1 MSGSRVKLRFESRG
15 ILLLAAASALLAAGL
30 IRVDGTMA
38 ALGAGGLILA
48 GIAALGARRNLRGL
62 TASLS
67 GPHAAAAGQPLRFR
81 ITLENPRRGLDA
93 FGVQLRM
100 KMPGGGEAS
109 THALWVAG
117 RSAADAELR
126 AVPGQRGDHEVA
138 GVALVSEFP
147 LGLFKASRIC
157 SCPHRML
164 VFPRP
169 QVPVELLTH
178 GAWVD
183 DTPRSAVAAG
193 EAQGEPRGLRPYRAG
208 DSARTISWPASL
220 RSHARGGGL
229 VVRELDPPGFHP
241 REVVVLF
248 HSFGT
253 DRALIRPDRFERA
266 LSLAWGAL
274 RHFQGQG
281 IPVRLMADFDGWKS
295 RPAGNRR
302 QLGAC
307 GELLARARRA
317 AGTEAHELQAI
328 LSSLDESIGVL
339 IVSDMPLASWK
350 PSLGRSGPRVTVDVT
365 RYESKARPAR
375 AGSKLLF
382 RAADA

>member
-1 MSGSRVKLRFESRG
+1 MSRVQLRIESRG
-15 ILLLAAASALLAAGL
+15 VLLLAGSLALLTAGL

-38 ALGAGGLILA
+38 ALGAGGLLLL
-48 GIAALGARRNLRGL
+48 GIANLAAQANLKGLGVV
-62 TASLS
+62 LS
-67 GPHAAAAGQPLRFR
+67 GPHAAAAGQPVRFR

-100 KMPGGGEAS
+100 KIPGGAEAS

-117 RSAADAELR
+117 GSAADAELR

-138 GVALVSEFP
+138 GVALRSEFP
-147 LGLFKASRIC
+147 LGLFKASRVVDC
-157 SCPHRML
+157 AHRML

-169 QVPVELLTH
+169 QVPVELLTR

-208 DSARTISWPASL
+208 DSARAIAWPATL

-241 REVVVLF
+241 REAVVLF
-248 HSFGT
+248 HSFGS

-274 RHFQGQG
+274 RHFQGLG
-281 IPVRLMADFDGWKS
+281 IPVRLMADFDGWKA

-302 QLGAC
+302 QLGVC

-317 AGTEAHELQAI
+317 AGTEAHEVQAI
-328 LSSLDESIGVL
+328 LSSLDESTGVL
-339 IVSDMPLASWK
+339 ILSDMPLASWK
-350 PSLGRSGPRVTVDVT
+350 SSLGPAGPRVMVDVT
-365 RYESKARPAR
+365 RYEARARPAR
-375 AGSKLLF
+375 AGTKLLF
-382 RAADA
+382 RSSDA

>member
-1 MSGSRVKLRFESRG
+1 MSVRSVQLRIESRG
-15 ILLLAAASALLAAGL
+15 VLLLAGSLALLTAGL

-38 ALGAGGLILA
+38 ALGSGGLILA
-48 GIAALGARRNLRGL
+48 GIAALAARGNLKGL
-62 TASLS
+62 GVALS
-67 GPHAAAAGQPLRFR
+67 GPHAAAAGQPVRFR
-81 ITLENPRRGLDA
+81 VTLENPRRGLDA

-100 KMPGGGEAS
+100 KMPGGAEAS

-126 AVPGQRGDHEVA
+126 AVPGVRGDHEVA
-138 GVALVSEFP
+138 GVALMSEFP
-147 LGLFKASRIC
+147 LGLFKASRGV

-208 DSARTISWPASL
+208 DSARTISWPATL
-220 RSHARGGGL
+220 RSRARGGGL

-241 REVVVLF
+241 REAVVLF
-248 HSFGT
+248 HSFGS

-274 RHFQGQG
+274 RHFQGLG

-295 RPAGNRR
+295 RPAANRR
-302 QLGAC
+302 QLGVC

-317 AGTEAHELQAI
+317 AGTEAHELQGI
-328 LSSLDESIGVL
+328 LSSLDESTGVL
-339 IVSDMPLASWK
+339 IVSDMPLGSWK
-350 PSLGRSGPRVTVDVT
+350 SSLGRSGPRVMVDVT
-365 RYESKARPAR
+365 RYEAKARPAR

-382 RAADA
+382 RTSDA

>member
-1 MSGSRVKLRFESRG
+1 VPRVKLQFGNRG
-15 ILLLAAASALLAAGL
+15 LLLLAGSIALLLAGL
-30 IRVDGTMA
+30 VRVDGAMA
-38 ALGAGGLILA
+38 ALGAGGLLVA
-48 GIAALGARRNLRGL
+48 GISALAARWNLQAL
-62 TASLS
+62 EVALS

-81 ITLENPRRGLDA
+81 VTLRNPRRGLDA

-109 THALWVAG
+109 THALWIAG
-117 RSAADAELR
+117 SSAADAELR
-126 AVPGQRGDHEVA
+126 VVPGQRGDHEIP
-138 GVALVSEFP
+138 GVALVSDFP
-147 LGLFKASRIC
+147 LGLFRANRLC
-157 SCPHRML
+157 PCPHRLL

-169 QVPVELLTH
+169 LVPAELLTR

-208 DSARTISWPASL
+208 DPARTISWPATL
-220 RSHARGGGL
+220 RSRARGGGL

-241 REVVVLF
+241 REAVLLF
-248 HSFGT
+248 HSFGS

-266 LSLAWGAL
+266 LALAWGAL
-274 RHFQGQG
+274 KHFQGLG
-281 IPVRLMADFDGWKS
+281 IPVRLMADFDGWNS
-295 RPAGNRR
+295 RPAGKRR

-317 AGTEAHELQAI
+317 NGTEAHELQGM
-328 LSSLDESIGVL
+328 LSSLDESTGVL

-350 PSLGRSGPRVTVDVT
+350 SSLARSGAHVMVDIT
-365 RYESKARPAR
+365 RYESRARPPR
-375 AGSKLLF
+375 AGPKLLL
-382 RAADA
+382 RPSDA